1 VLLRFE
7 VSDTGTGIAPDQ
19 LERIFQPFEQ
29 VSTIDRRGEG
39 TGLGLAISQRLVQL
53 MGSHLQVSSALGQG
67 STFWFDLAVPLIE
80 PAEVAQPAPLRT
92 IIGYQGA
99 RRSVLIVDDKHH
111 NRLLLR
117 EMLEPLG
124 FTVSMANDGQQAIEQ
139 ALALRPD
146 AIVLDLVMPVK
157 SGIEAAQEIRKRS
170 ELRET
175 RIVAASASVLQ
186 PDREQS
192 RLAGCDAFLPK
203 PIKLASLLEV
213 LERELNLI
221 WIYAAPEAQASD
233 VSLAA
238 PLTPPPQQE
247 LKALY
252 ALAKSGRIF
261 EIYDRIAHLAQT
273 DPAYRAFTG
282 KVDQLAKRF
291 ASAEIVSFVEQFM
304 TEDHN
309 AHS

>member
-1 VLLRFE
+1 
-7 VSDTGTGIAPDQ
+7 
-19 LERIFQPFEQ
+19 
-29 VSTIDRRGEG
+29 
-39 TGLGLAISQRLVQL
+39 
-53 MGSHLQVSSALGQG
+53 MGSHLQVSSVLGQG

-80 PAEVAQPAPLRT
+80 RVEAAQPAPLRP

-99 RRSVLIVDDKHH
+99 RRSVLVVDDKHY

-124 FTVSMANDGQQAIEQ
+124 FTVAMANDGQQAIEQ
-139 ALALRPD
+139 ALALQPD

-157 SGIEAAQEIRKRS
+157 SGIEVAQEIRKLP

-186 PDREQS
+186 ADREKS

-213 LERELNLI
+213 LERELKLT

-252 ALAKSGRIF
+252 TLAKSGRIF
-261 EIYDRIAHLAQT
+261 EIYDCLARLAQT
-273 DPAYRAFTG
+273 DPAYRAFTDT
-282 KVDQLAKRF
+282 VDQLARRF

-304 TEDHN
+304 TEEHN
-309 AHS
+309 AHR

>member
-1 VLLRFE
+1 M
-7 VSDTGTGIAPDQ
+7 T
-19 LERIFQPFEQ
+19 
-29 VSTIDRRGEG
+29 
-39 TGLGLAISQRLVQL
+39 
-53 MGSHLQVSSALGQG
+53 H
-67 STFWFDLAVPLIE
+67 
-80 PAEVAQPAPLRT
+80 
-92 IIGYQGA
+92 Y
-99 RRSVLIVDDKHH
+99 

-124 FTVSMANDGQQAIEQ
+124 FTVYTANDGQQAIEQ

-157 SGIEAAQEIRKRS
+157 SGIEAAQEIRKRP

-175 RIVAASASVLQ
+175 HIVAASASVFQ
-186 PDREQS
+186 ADREKS

-213 LERELNLI
+213 LERELKLT

-238 PLTPPPQQE
+238 PLTPPSQQE

-252 ALAKSGRIF
+252 TLAKSGRIF
-261 EIYDRIAHLAQT
+261 EIRDRLARQAQT
-273 DPAYRAFTG
+273 DPAYRAFTD
-282 KVDQLAKRF
+282 KVDQLARRF

-304 TEDHN
+304 TEEHN
-309 AHS
+309 AHR